1 MTREAK
7 EDNSE
12 RDSEEKAGVAGE
24 KAREGAGE
32 GGEARGGE
40 ERRKRARESLP
51 SSPNL
56 TLFGGGV
63 TSWSLSSRCLNLRE
77 VEAAGKSAQEAPR
90 EARVDN
96 SRRDPKE
103 KAGGA
108 GEGEQSGR

>member
-7 EDNSE
+7 EDNSGG
-12 RDSEEKAGVAGE
+12 DSEEKEGVAGE

-32 GGEARGGE
+32 GGEGGE

-56 TLFGGGV
+56 ILFGGGV

-77 VEAAGKSAQEAPR
+77 VEAAEESAQEAPR

-108 GEGEQSGR
+108 GEGEQSG